1 MNSLSNFQF
10 HKFNINTQRN
20 FFNSYDFNN
29 RQKSKTNPNGFFNN
43 NIIEKNTLNNT
54 RYNNMIPTFLSQQIP
69 PKNNMNKLHKLSQDK
84 FPNKEIITSDFESI
98 LKFGDSNKIDQLLP
112 HMIYNDL
119 SFAKNNHLKLVLGK
133 FQHLLKYLFSQ
144 QQNLLNKNNKIETM
158 FNNENSNMNKK
169 IRQIENEEYKMNNLY
184 KTNKKTIEKLN
195 ENIKKYKNILI
206 SSGKGNLIPKN
217 YSKVINK
224 NGVYHCQ
231 ICLNKKFNNN
241 EDLQEHYIKEH
252 YNAVNKELNMKN
264 NNNKGKNDLTK
275 SYLNKKL
282 SVFKNEVQDM
292 ILKQFQQNN
301 NNLNNIKDIKLNSQ
315 YNKNNND
322 IKMSNFNLLPNDDE
336 NKDINDYLDRLEYE
350 QKEQYAQLNNKI
362 IQMKNEVFNQ
372 IKNLKIDSPPNITDI
387 NQNKNQEQEN
397 NNINNNNENSQINK
411 NIFRDINEEKTP
423 TGDDNN
429 NNNNNN
435 KKTEFNNSQ
444 SDKNIPESNNTNI
457 SNINNNN
464 SENNNINNN
473 NNDNNINI
481 NNNNI
486 ENKININNNERR
498 DEILNPFIRKDSNRQ
513 ENNEFINDN
522 KIINSPIP
530 KIEEE
535 DRKDNQINTN
545 NDNQL
550 NIENNQSRRN
560 NNMIYSTKYIDQNNI
575 IEEVSG
581 RKEST
586 MNNLTQNDLSNN
598 QNISNEKEARFFT
611 NTGESVKEN
620 SQIGPNLKL
629 FNKNISQ
636 ISFVQEPIAKEE
648 FINKIKER
656 DENVLLD
663 KNKNMAEIE
672 NNYGVINFRNENV
685 LEQKEDKLIKEQEKK
700 YLKDENVNNNNLDEI
715 DYDKIIKTIMKDT
728 KEKMANDYKFK
739 EFFDNL
745 IQKNDLS
752 DLLIQDMKI
761 SNININV
768 NESKFNE
775 SKFNMSN
782 LNNKMS
788 VLRGSKEV
796 SMFGSKNNY
805 SRELDFL
812 NKRKNSDL
820 I

>member
-336 NKDINDYLDRLEYE
+336 NKDINDYLDRLEFE

-387 NQNKNQEQEN
+387 NQNKIQEQEN

-423 TGDDNN
+423 TGDD
-429 NNNNNN
+429 NNNN

>member
-336 NKDINDYLDRLEYE
+336 NKDINDYLDRLEFE

-387 NQNKNQEQEN
+387 NKNKIQEQEN
-397 NNINNNNENSQINK
+397 NNINKNNENSQINK

-423 TGDDNN
+423 TGDD
-429 NNNNNN
+429 NNNNN

-812 NKRKNSDL
+812 NKRKNSDS

>member
-336 NKDINDYLDRLEYE
+336 NKDINDYLDRLEFE

-387 NQNKNQEQEN
+387 NQNKIQEQEN
-397 NNINNNNENSQINK
+397 NNINKNNENSQINK

-423 TGDDNN
+423 TGDD
-429 NNNNNN
+429 NNNNN

-752 DLLIQDMKI
+752 DLLNQDMKI

>member
-301 NNLNNIKDIKLNSQ
+301 NNLNN
-315 YNKNNND
+315 NND

-336 NKDINDYLDRLEYE
+336 NKDINDYLDRLEFE

-387 NQNKNQEQEN
+387 NQNKIQEQEN

-423 TGDDNN
+423 TGDD
-429 NNNNNN
+429 NNNNN

-481 NNNNI
+481 NNINI

>member
-169 IRQIENEEYKMNNLY
+169 IRQIDNEEYKMNNLY

-301 NNLNNIKDIKLNSQ
+301 NNLNNIKEIKLNSQ

-336 NKDINDYLDRLEYE
+336 NKDINDYLDRLEFE

-387 NQNKNQEQEN
+387 NQNKIQEQEN

-423 TGDDNN
+423 TGDD
-429 NNNNNN
+429 NNNNN

-672 NNYGVINFRNENV
+672 NNYGVINFKNENV

>member
-387 NQNKNQEQEN
+387 NQNKIQEQEN

-423 TGDDNN
+423 TGDD
-429 NNNNNN
+429 NNNN

-498 DEILNPFIRKDSNRQ
+498 DEILNPFIRKDSNKQ

-663 KNKNMAEIE
+663 KNKNMEEIE